1 MRLVAVIKPLPTLW
15 LGLGGDNFFGLSFA
29 RRAGP
34 FLSGWSSFP
43 SFFHLDD
50 PLVTPLG
57 ADEEAPSFSF
67 YFRAATDTLT
77 RALYLA
83 ASIFTKG
90 KRRTLNM
97 QTEGIKNK

>member
-1 MRLVAVIKPLPTLW
+1 MRLVAVIKPLPTPW
-15 LGLGGDNFFGLSFA
+15 LGLEGDNFFGLSLA

-34 FLSGWSSFP
+34 FLSGWSSFL

-50 PLVTPLG
+50 PLVMPLE
-57 ADEEAPSFSF
+57 ADEKAPSFSF
-67 YFRAATDTLT
+67 CFRVATDTLT

-83 ASIFTKG
+83 ASIFAKG

-97 QTEGIKNK
+97 